1 MDFTMI
7 LPILIGVGGLFIVLK
22 LLALPM
28 KLIIKL
34 VINGLVGGL
43 IIFIVNLVG
52 ANFGFTIA
60 LNWIT
65 ALIVGILGVPRSSN
79 CCNIAICSIN
89 QQNIIRFV
97 EINQCYVFIICY

>member
-7 LPILIGVGGLFIVLK
+7 LPILIGVGILFVVLK

-34 VINGLVGGL
+34 VINGIVGGIL
-43 IIFIVNLVG
+43 IFVVNLIG
-52 ANFGFTIA
+52 ANFGFMID

-65 ALIVGILGVPRSSN
+65 ALIVGILGVPGVV
-79 CCNIAICSIN
+79 IVAIL
-89 QQNIIRFV
+89 Q
-97 EINQCYVFIICY
+97 FII

>member
-7 LPILIGVGGLFIVLK
+7 LPMLIGVGILFIVLK

-34 VINGLVGGL
+34 VINGLVGAL
-43 IIFIVNLVG
+43 IIFLVNLIG
-52 ANFGFTIA
+52 ANFGFTID

-65 ALIVGILGVPRSSN
+65 ALIVGILGVPGVV
-79 CCNIAICSIN
+79 IVSIL
-89 QQNIIRFV
+89 QFV
-97 EINQCYVFIICY
+97 L

>member
-7 LPILIGVGGLFIVLK
+7 LPILIGVAILFIVLK

-34 VINGLVGGL
+34 VINGIVGGI
-43 IIFIVNLVG
+43 IIFVVNLIG
-52 ANFGFTIA
+52 ANFGFVID

-65 ALIVGILGVPRSSN
+65 ALLVGFLGVPGV
-79 CCNIAICSIN
+79 IIVAIL
-89 QQNIIRFV
+89 Q
-97 EINQCYVFIICY
+97 FIL

>member
-7 LPILIGVGGLFIVLK
+7 LPILIGVGILFIVLK

-34 VINGLVGGL
+34 VINGIVGGI
-43 IIFIVNLVG
+43 IIFFFFLIG
-52 ANFGFTIA
+52 ANFGFVID

-65 ALIVGILGVPRSSN
+65 ALLVGFLGVPGV
-79 CCNIAICSIN
+79 IVVTIL
-89 QQNIIRFV
+89 Q
-97 EINQCYVFIICY
+97 FIL

>member
-7 LPILIGVGGLFIVLK
+7 LPILIGVGVLFIVLK

-43 IIFIVNLVG
+43 IIFVVNLIG
-52 ANFGFTIA
+52 ANFGFMID

-65 ALIVGILGVPRSSN
+65 ALIVGILGVPGVV
-79 CCNIAICSIN
+79 IVAIL
-89 QQNIIRFV
+89 QFV
-97 EINQCYVFIICY
+97 L

>member
-7 LPILIGVGGLFIVLK
+7 LPILIGVGILFVVLK

-34 VINGLVGGL
+34 VINGIVGGVL
-43 IIFIVNLVG
+43 IFIINLIG
-52 ANFGFTIA
+52 ANFAFAIH

-65 ALIVGILGVPRSSN
+65 ALIVGILGVPGVV
-79 CCNIAICSIN
+79 IVAIL
-89 QQNIIRFV
+89 QFV
-97 EINQCYVFIICY
+97 M

>member
-7 LPILIGVGGLFIVLK
+7 LPILIGVGILFVVLK

-34 VINGLVGGL
+34 VINGIVGGIL
-43 IIFIVNLVG
+43 IFVVNLIG
-52 ANFGFTIA
+52 TNFGFMID

-65 ALIVGILGVPRSSN
+65 ALIVGFLGVPGVV
-79 CCNIAICSIN
+79 IVAIL
-89 QQNIIRFV
+89 QFV
-97 EINQCYVFIICY
+97 L

>member
-7 LPILIGVGGLFIVLK
+7 LPMLIGVAILFVVLK

-34 VINGLVGGL
+34 VINGVVGAV
-43 IIFIVNLVG
+43 IIFVVNLIG
-52 ANFGFTIA
+52 ANFGFTID

-65 ALIVGILGVPRSSN
+65 ALIVGILGVPGVV
-79 CCNIAICSIN
+79 IVTIL
-89 QQNIIRFV
+89 QFV
-97 EINQCYVFIICY
+97 L

>member
-7 LPILIGVGGLFIVLK
+7 LPMLIGVAILFVILK

-34 VINGLVGGL
+34 VINGLVGAA
-43 IIFIVNLVG
+43 IIFVVNLIG
-52 ANFGFTIA
+52 ANFGFVID

-65 ALIVGILGVPRSSN
+65 ALIVGILGVPGVV
-79 CCNIAICSIN
+79 IVAIL
-89 QQNIIRFV
+89 QF
-97 EINQCYVFIICY
+97 FI

>member
-7 LPILIGVGGLFIVLK
+7 LPILIGVGILFIVLK

-34 VINGLVGGL
+34 VINGIVGGIL
-43 IIFIVNLVG
+43 IFVVNLIG
-52 ANFGFTIA
+52 TNFGFVID

-65 ALIVGILGVPRSSN
+65 ALIVGFLGVPGVV
-79 CCNIAICSIN
+79 IVAIL
-89 QQNIIRFV
+89 Q
-97 EINQCYVFIICY
+97 FII

>member
-7 LPILIGVGGLFIVLK
+7 LPILIGVGILFVVLK

-34 VINGLVGGL
+34 VINGIVGGIL
-43 IIFIVNLVG
+43 IFVVNLIG
-52 ANFGFTIA
+52 TNFGFMID

-65 ALIVGILGVPRSSN
+65 ALIVGFLGVPGVV
-79 CCNIAICSIN
+79 IVAIL
-89 QQNIIRFV
+89 Q
-97 EINQCYVFIICY
+97 FIL

>member
-7 LPILIGVGGLFIVLK
+7 LPILIGVGVLFIVLK

-43 IIFIVNLVG
+43 IIFLVNLVG
-52 ANFGFTIA
+52 LNFGFTID
-60 LNWIT
+60 LNWLT
-65 ALIVGILGVPRSSN
+65 AIIVGILGVPGVV
-79 CCNIAICSIN
+79 IVAIL
-89 QQNIIRFV
+89 QFV
-97 EINQCYVFIICY
+97 L

>member
-7 LPILIGVGGLFIVLK
+7 LPILVGVAILFVVLK

-34 VINGLVGGL
+34 VINGLVGGA
-43 IIFIVNLVG
+43 IIFGINLIG
-52 ANFGFTIA
+52 ANFGFAID

-65 ALIVGILGVPRSSN
+65 ALVVGILGVPGVV
-79 CCNIAICSIN
+79 IVAIL
-89 QQNIIRFV
+89 QFV
-97 EINQCYVFIICY
+97 L

>member
-1 MDFTMI
+1 MDFIMI
-7 LPILIGVGGLFIVLK
+7 LPFFIGVLALFIVLK

-43 IIFIVNLVG
+43 IIFLVNLIG
-52 ANFGFTIA
+52 ANFGFTID

-65 ALIVGILGVPRSSN
+65 AIIVGILGVPGVV
-79 CCNIAICSIN
+79 IVAIL
-89 QQNIIRFV
+89 Q
-97 EINQCYVFIICY
+97 FII

>member
-7 LPILIGVGGLFIVLK
+7 LPILIGVGILFVVLK

-34 VINGLVGGL
+34 VINGIVGGIL
-43 IIFIVNLVG
+43 IFVVNLIG
-52 ANFGFTIA
+52 TNFGFMID

-65 ALIVGILGVPRSSN
+65 ALIVGILGVPGVV
-79 CCNIAICSIN
+79 IVAIL
-89 QQNIIRFV
+89 Q
-97 EINQCYVFIICY
+97 FII

>member
-7 LPILIGVGGLFIVLK
+7 LPILVGVAILFVVLK

-34 VINGLVGGL
+34 VINGIVGGVL
-43 IIFIVNLVG
+43 IFIINLIG
-52 ANFGFTIA
+52 ANFAFAIN

-65 ALIVGILGVPRSSN
+65 ALIVGILGVPGVV
-79 CCNIAICSIN
+79 IVAIL
-89 QQNIIRFV
+89 QFV
-97 EINQCYVFIICY
+97 M

>member
-7 LPILIGVGGLFIVLK
+7 LPILIGVAVLFIVLK

-28 KLIIKL
+28 KIIIKL

-43 IIFIVNLVG
+43 VIFIVNLIG
-52 ANFGFTIA
+52 ANFGFMID

-65 ALIVGILGVPRSSN
+65 ALIVGFLGVPGVV
-79 CCNIAICSIN
+79 IVTIL
-89 QQNIIRFV
+89 Q
-97 EINQCYVFIICY
+97 FIL

>member
-7 LPILIGVGGLFIVLK
+7 LPILIGVAILFIVLK

-28 KLIIKL
+28 KIIIKL

-43 IIFIVNLVG
+43 IIFVINLIG
-52 ANFGFTIA
+52 ANFGFMID

-65 ALIVGILGVPRSSN
+65 ALIVGLLGVPGVV
-79 CCNIAICSIN
+79 IVAIL
-89 QQNIIRFV
+89 QFV
-97 EINQCYVFIICY
+97 L